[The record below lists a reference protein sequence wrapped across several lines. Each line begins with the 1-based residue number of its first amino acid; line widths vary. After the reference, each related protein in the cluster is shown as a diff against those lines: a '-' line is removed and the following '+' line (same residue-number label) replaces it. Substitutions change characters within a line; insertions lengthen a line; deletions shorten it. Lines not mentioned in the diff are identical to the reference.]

1 MTVEE
6 RRRIQLLVAR
16 VADGDLAAVAP
27 AFDALWPLLRRFA
40 TRALASDADAEDAAQ
55 RALVKLFEQAA
66 FFDPARDAL
75 GWVLT
80 IVAFE
85 CRTARRA
92 RGRRREQP
100 LDGVGLAAGGDSPEA
115 IAVQRDLEDAAR
127 AALGELGDADAEA
140 IGAMLAGSRPE
151 GATFRK
157 RLQRALGR
165 LRGAWRAR
173 HDAT

>member
-16 VADGDLAAVAP
+16 VADGDRAAVAP

-40 TRALASDADAEDAAQ
+40 ARALGSDADAEDAAQ

-66 FFDPARDAL
+66 FFDARRDAL
-75 GWVLT
+75 AWVLT

-85 CRTARRA
+85 CRTVVRA

-100 LDGVGLAAGGDSPEA
+100 LDGAFASAAASPEDSV
-115 IAVQRDLEDAAR
+115 VQRDLEEAAR
-127 AALGELGDADAEA
+127 AVLGTLADADADA

>member
-16 VADGDLAAVAP
+16 VADGDRAAVAP

-40 TRALASDADAEDAAQ
+40 ARALGSDADAEDAAQ
-55 RALVKLFEQAA
+55 RALVKLFAQAA
-66 FFDPARDAL
+66 FFDPTRDAL
-75 GWVLT
+75 AWVLT

-85 CRTARRA
+85 CRTVVRA
-92 RGRRREQP
+92 RGRRRERP
-100 LDGVGLAAGGDSPEA
+100 LDVDVAADVASPEA
-115 IAVQRDLEDAAR
+115 AAVQRDLEEAAR
-127 AALGELGDADAEA
+127 SVLGTLADGDAQA
-140 IGAMLAGSRPE
+140 IGALLAGSRPE

-157 RLQRALGR
+157 RLQRALAR